1 MLSRISQLKE
11 DEQAHVKKA
20 PVLVGLL
27 IAAADHH
34 IETEE
39 IERIARTVH
48 TKTFSEKND
57 VSNLYEEISHEV
69 EKMISD
75 MVGTLPTDA
84 GERVAFLNAEI
95 AKLNPIIKKLDPVF
109 ARQLYKSLRSMAVS
123 VANASGGILG
133 MGSVSH
139 SEKELLSLEML
150 EDPGKLEN

>member
-11 DEQAHVKKA
+11 EEQALVKKA

-34 IETEE
+34 IEPEE

-57 VSNLYEEISHEV
+57 VSDLYEEISHEV
-69 EKMISD
+69 EKMIADTVAS
-75 MVGTLPTDA
+75 LPTDVGA
-84 GERVAFLNAEI
+84 RVESLSSEI
-95 AKLNPIIKKLDPVF
+95 EKLNPIIKKLDPVF

-133 MGSVSH
+133 MGSVSI
-139 SEKELLSLEML
+139 SEKELLSLDML
-150 EDPGKLEN
+150 KDPAKSEN